1 MLFEALASF
10 AGAASPST
18 WIKLPEFRNINMA
31 TLLTRKD
38 SDILVVYFQDVS
50 IIDEARIT
58 GLGDELLELIKTENK
73 KIVVNF
79 ENVSFMSS
87 AMIGKLIHFSTRCK
101 EEKILIRLCNINEN
115 VMKVFTL
122 MNLEKVFDIDA
133 DESDSVAKLK
143 KI

>member
-1 MLFEALASF
+1 
-10 AGAASPST
+10 
-18 WIKLPEFRNINMA
+18 MA

-38 SDILVVYFQDVS
+38 GDILVVYFQDVS
-50 IIDEARIT
+50 IIDEARIA
-58 GLGDELLELIKTENK
+58 GLGEELLELVKNENE

-101 EEKILIRLCNINEN
+101 EEELKLRLCNINEN

-122 MNLEKVFDIDA
+122 MNLQKVFDIDT
-133 DESDSVAKLK
+133 DESDAVAKLK
-143 KI
+143 KSGWFS

>member
-1 MLFEALASF
+1 
-10 AGAASPST
+10 
-18 WIKLPEFRNINMA
+18 MA

-38 SDILVVYFQDVS
+38 GDILVVYFQDVS
-50 IIDEARIT
+50 IIDEARIA
-58 GLGDELLELIKTENK
+58 GLGEELLELVKSENE

-101 EEKILIRLCNINEN
+101 EQKLKLRLCNINEN

-122 MNLEKVFDIDA
+122 MNLQKVFDIDS
-133 DESDSVAKLK
+133 DESDAVSKLK
-143 KI
+143 KSGWFS

>member
-1 MLFEALASF
+1 
-10 AGAASPST
+10 
-18 WIKLPEFRNINMA
+18 MA

-38 SDILVVYFQDVS
+38 GDILVVYFQDVS

-58 GLGDELLELIKTENK
+58 GLGEELLDLVKNENA

-87 AMIGKLIHFSTRCK
+87 AMIGKLIHFSTKCK
-101 EEKILIRLCNINEN
+101 EEGLKLRLCNINEN

-122 MNLEKVFDIDA
+122 MNLQKVFDIDS
-133 DESDSVAKLK
+133 DESDAISKLK
-143 KI
+143 KSGWFG

>member
-1 MLFEALASF
+1 MQPIRF
-10 AGAASPST
+10 ATAQHPDFWKT
-18 WIKLPEFRNINMA
+18 DMA

-38 SDILVVYFQDVS
+38 GDILVVYFQDIS

-58 GLGDELLELIKTENK
+58 SLGEELLDLIKNEND

-101 EEKILIRLCNINEN
+101 EEKAKLRLCNINEN

-122 MNLEKVFDIDA
+122 MNLQKVFELDV

-143 KI
+143 KSGWFG

>member
-1 MLFEALASF
+1 
-10 AGAASPST
+10 
-18 WIKLPEFRNINMA
+18 MA

-38 SDILVVYFQDVS
+38 GDILVVYFQDVS

-58 GLGDELLELIKTENK
+58 GLGEELLDLIKNENE

-79 ENVSFMSS
+79 ESVSFMSS

-101 EEKILIRLCNINEN
+101 EEEIKLRLCNINEN
-115 VMKVFTL
+115 VTKVFTL
-122 MNLEKVFDIDA
+122 MNLQKVFDIDA

-143 KI
+143 KSGWFG

>member
-1 MLFEALASF
+1 
-10 AGAASPST
+10 
-18 WIKLPEFRNINMA
+18 MA

-38 SDILVVYFQDVS
+38 GDILVVYFQDVS

-58 GLGDELLELIKTENK
+58 GLGEELLDLIKNENE

-101 EEKILIRLCNINEN
+101 EEKLKLRLCNINEN

-122 MNLEKVFDIDA
+122 MNLQKVFNIDA
-133 DESDSVAKLK
+133 DESDSVGKLK
-143 KI
+143 KSGWFG

>member
-1 MLFEALASF
+1 
-10 AGAASPST
+10 
-18 WIKLPEFRNINMA
+18 MA

-38 SDILVVYFQDVS
+38 GDILVVYFQDVS

-58 GLGDELLELIKTENK
+58 GLGEELLDLIKSENA

-87 AMIGKLIHFSTRCK
+87 AMIGKLIHFSTKAK
-101 EEKILIRLCNINEN
+101 EEMLKLRLCNINEN

-122 MNLEKVFDIDA
+122 MNLQKVFNIDD
-133 DESDSVAKLK
+133 DESDAIAKLK
-143 KI
+143 KSGWFG